1 MTLIY
6 YRSVKTV
13 IQKVQNSFV
22 VGEER
27 RDCFLFKGIPF
38 AHLEGRF
45 TYPKKKELPD
55 FLSCLSY
62 PPASIQEEC
71 EESSIYKKE
80 FYQNVDLNIN
90 EECLYLNIW
99 MPKKEGKYPVVLFFH
114 GGAYVQG
121 YSYEVEFSGEAL
133 AKSGVI
139 VVTAQY
145 RLGLLGYLVL
155 ENEEGNYGLLDQA
168 LAYSWLKE
176 NISYFNGDE
185 TRISLM
191 GQSAGALSILSLLAT
206 ERFNPYTVTLLSFGG
221 INGPIAPM
229 EMRREEAEKITIEFL
244 KDKGLSKETLLRL
257 NTKEILSLQSDYIKY
272 ARGKREDISF
282 PLSPVYNTSFLKYS
296 FLEAIERGCYDSF
309 PLLCGTVK
317 YDLSSE
323 GIMLKATEE
332 FIKRRR
338 GESFV
343 YYFSHLLPPNNT
355 MPFHSSDLWY
365 VFSTLDRSW
374 RSFKDEDYHL
384 SYNLTSSLKAFLSNG
399 KPDWD
404 KYPYIKELS

>member
-1 MTLIY
+1 M
-6 YRSVKTV
+6 
-13 IQKVQNSFV
+13 QNTFLE
-22 VGEER
+22 GEEKE
-27 RDCFLFKGIPF
+27 DCLLFKGIPF
-38 AHLEGRF
+38 ALTEGRF
-45 TYPKKKELPD
+45 TYPKKRELPV
-55 FLSCLSY
+55 FLSCLSF
-62 PPASIQEEC
+62 PPAAIQEEC

-80 FYQNVDLNIN
+80 FYQNVDLNMA

-99 MPKKEGKYPVVLFFH
+99 MPKKEGKYPVVLFLH

-168 LAYSWLKE
+168 FAYSWVKE

-185 TRISLM
+185 KRISLM

-206 ERFNPYTVTLLSFGG
+206 EKFSPYTVTLLSFGG
-221 INGPIAPM
+221 FNGTIAPA
-229 EMRREEAEKITIEFL
+229 ESSRECSEQIT
-244 KDKGLSKETLLRL
+244 KDFFKANGLSKERLLKF
-257 NTKEILSLQSDYIKY
+257 NNKEILRVQSEYIKY
-272 ARGKREDISF
+272 YKNKRCDISF
-282 PLSPVYNTSFLKYS
+282 PLSPVYNTSFLKLS

-317 YDLSSE
+317 NDLSSE
-323 GIMLKATEE
+323 GVMLKTTEE

-343 YYFSHLLPPNNT
+343 YYFSHLLPPDNT
-355 MPFHSSDLWY
+355 LPFHSSDLWY

-374 RSFKDEDYHL
+374 RSFKDEDYLL
-384 SYNLTSSLKAFLSNG
+384 SSFLTSSLSSFFSKAEPN
-399 KPDWD
+399 WRE
-404 KYPYIKELS
+404 YPYIKELS